1 MTNVKRAM
9 TIFRHCHNVFVA
21 EKNGSFS
28 SLFSNKRRTLCFVIN
43 VLNTKK
49 IILLK
54 LAEYRLILAN
64 SAYGLV
70 AQVSGNIPADF
81 AG

>member
-1 MTNVKRAM
+1 MDFFDSLLNNK
-9 TIFRHCHNVFVA
+9 TIV
-21 EKNGSFS
+21 
-28 SLFSNKRRTLCFVIN
+28 
-43 VLNTKK
+43 
-49 IILLK
+49 LLK

-70 AQVSGNIPADF
+70 SKVSGDIPRDF